1 MATTNSALTVSRALL
16 VALTGCIALWGC
28 TTITVHDLAIAGVSV
43 TNSDEWFDPREN
55 WSGSKSTR
63 RSLLRVDLTTQVDLS
78 EALLRWEMLIHADV
92 VFCSHPHDEALLGY
106 SLYTTTPQAGEFP
119 RHLNSLHS
127 VKYSG
132 TYYLPLNIAWPASP
146 SSIPPQIGFDLL
158 NNQEDICIS
167 MRGASMPWIWTM
179 KWGYVR
185 SNTVRLSS
193 AAIREALRSGQITER
208 PSN

>member
-28 TTITVHDLAIAGVSV
+28 RTTVHDLAIAGVSV

-78 EALLRWEMLIHADV
+78 EALLRWAMLIHADV

-119 RHLNSLHS
+119 RHLNSLHP

-158 NNQEDICIS
+158 NNPEDICIS